1 MGTYDKEEM
10 LGDYIEGRKTMTLV
24 RRPGVVARPN
34 RPMQRA
40 QVLSNALEI
49 QHSTGQ
55 VSIYKTSWVV
65 LGLPKIGKSTLGS
78 GFDGALYLCTSE
90 KEVGSLTVPYLLIN
104 SWEKLLAVTDELINN
119 RSKYAEYKFL
129 VIDFVDAVW
138 TLCVIAVCEKLGV
151 AHQTDAQWGKGSDT
165 IDTYFKKWVTTL
177 VASEYGI
184 IFISHVVQKD
194 VMQAGGVITKTVCSL
209 PPRARN
215 ILFPLTNVIACME
228 YKTVPIPQQN
238 GKTALVKKRV
248 IRFEGNEYV
257 EAGDRDGVLPKEI
270 ILSSDPVTNFEVFR
284 DYYEGR
290 RKK

>member
-1 MGTYDKEEM
+1 MG
-10 LGDYIEGRKTMTLV
+10 LV
-24 RRPGVVARPN
+24 RRPGAVVRPN
-34 RPMQRA
+34 TKVFRPQIA
-40 QVLSNALEI
+40 SNALEI
-49 QHSTGQ
+49 QQSTGQ
-55 VSIYKTSWVV
+55 VSIYNTSWVI

-78 GFDGALYLCTSE
+78 GFDGVLYLCTSE
-90 KEVGSLTVPYLLIN
+90 KEVGSLKVPYLLIN
-104 SWEKLLAVTDELINN
+104 SWEKLLAVTDELLNN
-119 RSKYAEYKFL
+119 REKYSEYKFL

-177 VASEYGI
+177 VASNYGVL
-184 IFISHVVQKD
+184 FISHVVQKD
-194 VMQAGGVITKTVCSL
+194 IMQLGGAVTKTICSL

-215 ILFPLTNVIACME
+215 ILFPLINVIACMD
-228 YKTVPIPQQN
+228 YKTVPIPQSN

-248 IRFEGNEYV
+248 ISFEGTEYV

-270 ILSSDPVTNFEVFR
+270 ILSSDPKANFEVFK

-290 RKK
+290 RVKK

>member
-1 MGTYDKEEM
+1 MQ
-10 LGDYIEGRKTMTLV
+10 LI
-24 RRPGVVARPN
+24 RRPGTVVRQNTRVARPVI
-34 RPMQRA
+34 P
-40 QVLSNALEI
+40 SNALEI
-49 QHSTGQ
+49 QQSTGK
-55 VSIYKTSWVV
+55 VSIYRTSWVV

-78 GFDGALYLCTSE
+78 GFEGALYLCTSE
-90 KEVGSLTVPYLLIN
+90 KEVGSLTVPYLLIS
-104 SWEKLLAVTDELINN
+104 SWERLLAVTDELVNN
-119 RSKYAEYKFL
+119 REKYAQYKFL

-177 VASEYGI
+177 VASDYGI
-184 IFISHVVQKD
+184 MFISHVVQKD
-194 VMQAGGVITKTVCSL
+194 VIQPGGAITKTVCSL

-215 ILFPLTNVIACME
+215 ILFPLINVIACIE
-228 YKTVPIPQQN
+228 YKTVPVPQAG
-238 GKTALVKKRV
+238 GKTVLVKKRV
-248 IRFEGNEYV
+248 INFEGNEYV

-270 ILSSDPVTNFEVFR
+270 ILSKDPKVNFEVFK

>member
-1 MGTYDKEEM
+1 M
-10 LGDYIEGRKTMTLV
+10 
-24 RRPGVVARPN
+24 
-34 RPMQRA
+34 
-40 QVLSNALEI
+40 
-49 QHSTGQ
+49 
-55 VSIYKTSWVV
+55 
-65 LGLPKIGKSTLGS
+65 
-78 GFDGALYLCTSE
+78 
-90 KEVGSLTVPYLLIN
+90 
-104 SWEKLLAVTDELINN
+104 
-119 RSKYAEYKFL
+119 
-129 VIDFVDAVW
+129 IDFVDAVW

-177 VASEYGI
+177 VASDYGI

-194 VMQAGGVITKTVCSL
+194 VMQPGGAITKTVCSL

-215 ILFPLTNVIACME
+215 ILFPLTNVIACMD
-228 YKTVPIPQQN
+228 YKTVPIPQPG

-270 ILSSDPVTNFEVFR
+270 ILSKDPVANFEVFK